1 MRISI
6 APTPPGRRT
15 CTVAIILALL
25 VPVFGGAAQ
34 GTTPSTTPSAG
45 GSGKPTEAD
54 PISDAFRFSPV
65 ARTALKQLWNA
76 SIDAKQERVACIG
89 GRTENGRVDITS
101 IQPIAA
107 PRADSANIS
116 AQTSLRECVP
126 PHWFGTVHTHI
137 AKFAGQPYI
146 IFSAPDRLVMSMW
159 RHRWHQDG
167 VFCILFSETEANCE
181 AGYRLSGHAMYSQTR
196 GNELPF

>member
-6 APTPPGRRT
+6 DLAPPWRRL
-15 CTVAIILALL
+15 CILIIIALL
-25 VPVFGGAAQ
+25 VPLFGSAAQ
-34 GTTPSTTPSAG
+34 SAG
-45 GSGKPTEAD
+45 GSGPAASTE
-54 PISDAFRFSPV
+54 PSAFHFSPG
-65 ARTALKQLWNA
+65 AQGALQQLWRT

-89 GRTENGRVDITS
+89 GRAGNDGVYITT
-101 IQPIAA
+101 IEPIAA

-116 AQTSLRECVP
+116 AQTSLRECAP

-159 RHRWHQDG
+159 RREWHQDG

-181 AGYRLSGHAMYSQTR
+181 AGYRLSGHAMYSYTR
-196 GNELPF
+196 GNNLPF